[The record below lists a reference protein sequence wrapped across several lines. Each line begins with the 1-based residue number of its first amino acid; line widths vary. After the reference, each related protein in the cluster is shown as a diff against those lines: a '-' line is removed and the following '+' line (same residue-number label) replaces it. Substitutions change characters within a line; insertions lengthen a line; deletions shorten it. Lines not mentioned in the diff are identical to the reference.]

1 MEDIIMCYGPVVSV
15 SEGWMVAEE
24 NNVYTLL
31 KWDSFYQE
39 WDDVAHRSALRPLTG
54 DERKGF
60 ADVWIS
66 RHQGCDEYHPK
77 CDDGEDEEDSNNI
90 EYKEGG
96 Q

>member
-66 RHQGCDEYHPK
+66 RHYLGLWQSAVSTK
-77 CDDGEDEEDSNNI
+77 SMS
-90 EYKEGG
+90 KAARA
-96 Q
+96 